1 MSETVQ
7 NVIKGI
13 KDNLSQRTASTKDET
28 SVMQAMLNDKTYKV
42 GVFTKNGQVDT
53 YCPAEAARAMSAA
66 TISQAAHIP
75 MPEAE
80 NLMNSYEYSKK
91 EAEAMVGISKE
102 FVNTYLQTDRK
113 MHLGGREKSDV
124 SLLAKHNEAG
134 VRRYPISGLNGGTA
148 GGSGTTQ
155 VPAYDAIKVVAPC
168 PAWLKKK

>member
-66 TISQAAHIP
+66 TIS
-75 MPEAE
+75 
-80 NLMNSYEYSKK
+80 
-91 EAEAMVGISKE
+91 
-102 FVNTYLQTDRK
+102 
-113 MHLGGREKSDV
+113 
-124 SLLAKHNEAG
+124 
-134 VRRYPISGLNGGTA
+134 
-148 GGSGTTQ
+148 
-155 VPAYDAIKVVAPC
+155 
-168 PAWLKKK
+168 